1 MFDWN
6 AELEVAKR
14 RVAELEELVSRLR
27 DALQQS
33 SDEMTEDVPVERIL
47 ERARRTLP
55 VRMASLERAR
65 HHQRFIEH
73 KIAKGTKALKRFPYL
88 ELAETCF
95 KAAKW
100 MPQGEAAET
109 VRRTGAVFYT
119 RAVAREKTSPTDAE
133 AKTIFDNM
141 AATGSPPATGS
152 E

>member
-6 AELEVAKR
+6 AELEAAKL
-14 RVAELEELVSRLR
+14 RVAELEELVSRLK

-33 SDEMTEDVPVERIL
+33 ASNSTVATPVDQIL

-65 HHQRFIEH
+65 HHQRFIEQ
-73 KIAKGTKALKRFPYL
+73 KIATGTKVMKRFPYL

-100 MPQGEAAET
+100 IPQGDAAET
-109 VRRTGAVFYT
+109 VRKAAAAFYT
-119 RAVAREKTSPTDAE
+119 RAVATEKASPTDAQ
-133 AKTIFDNM
+133 T
-141 AATGSPPATGS
+141 
-152 E
+152 